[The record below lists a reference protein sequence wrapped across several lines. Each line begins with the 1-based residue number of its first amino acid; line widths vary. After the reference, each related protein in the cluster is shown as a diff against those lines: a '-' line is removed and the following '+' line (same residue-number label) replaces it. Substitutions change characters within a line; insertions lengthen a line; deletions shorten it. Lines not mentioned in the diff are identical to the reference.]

1 MLLLLLKIKRMLPRP
16 RSSLSLCLSLVA
28 QGVWSPP
35 TPAACYA
42 KTTGD
47 EWKQE
52 SKQSQKQ
59 ELQLEQLLQ

>member
-1 MLLLLLKIKRMLPRP
+1 MLLLLLKIKRMLPRS

-35 TPAACYA
+35 APATRYA
-42 KTTGD
+42 KMTGD
-47 EWKQE
+47 NSKQE

-59 ELQLEQLLQ
+59 ELQLEQLL